1 MNDDYMLDNI
11 LDKIKAM
18 INIEK
23 FDDTKILIDTYDEF
37 PGSITLKNV
46 LILMKYDICLMVNF
60 THKYF
65 QKYCFVKINIATTGA
80 EKKCLKYWSQKKT
93 E

>member
-1 MNDDYMLDNI
+1 
-11 LDKIKAM
+11 
-18 INIEK
+18 
-23 FDDTKILIDTYDEF
+23 
-37 PGSITLKNV
+37 
-46 LILMKYDICLMVNF
+46 MKYDICLMVNF